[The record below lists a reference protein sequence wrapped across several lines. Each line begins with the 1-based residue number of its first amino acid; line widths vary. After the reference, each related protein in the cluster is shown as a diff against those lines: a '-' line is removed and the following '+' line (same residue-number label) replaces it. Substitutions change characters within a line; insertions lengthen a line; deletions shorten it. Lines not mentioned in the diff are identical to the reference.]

1 MGRALAETGM
11 TTPGCLEHASW
22 KFRHRKVIPKQRPSH
37 PNPQNPGSAEL
48 DPLPDPPT
56 TISHRPMALN
66 AGINNSLAPRPY
78 LAATDGKCTYI
89 DERSTRFPRPHLTPA
104 ATLGAASRSQLPAIV
119 TPASLQA
126 PWTRD
131 GVATPQDE
139 EKTKPQSGDAI

>member
-66 AGINNSLAPRPY
+66 AGINNSLAPRCPRSI
-78 LAATDGKCTYI
+78 LPPHATT
-89 DERSTRFPRPHLTPA
+89 
-104 ATLGAASRSQLPAIV
+104 ATCARIRMQRLEAH
-119 TPASLQA
+119 T
-126 PWTRD
+126 
-131 GVATPQDE
+131 
-139 EKTKPQSGDAI
+139 